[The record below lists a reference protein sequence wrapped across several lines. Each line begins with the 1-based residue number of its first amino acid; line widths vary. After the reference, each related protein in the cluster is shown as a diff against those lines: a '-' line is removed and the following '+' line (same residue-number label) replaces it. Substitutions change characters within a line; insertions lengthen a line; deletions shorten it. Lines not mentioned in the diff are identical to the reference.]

1 MGAMACME
9 ASDISV
15 MNRALTGFPLESVIE
30 KVQFSRLPGSNL
42 SRKEEVLMSSFL
54 SGAAVR
60 MVAWAVVISPS
71 LIVSRLIV
79 ANPPK
84 ESSEFEIDCFAAIVE
99 LYHFG
104 FDQAVGCIN
113 GIEDIGIFE
122 KSFLW
127 EFLPFRLLR
136 RSVRCG
142 EAIIRQSGEAVCLYR
157 CTARN

>member
-1 MGAMACME
+1 ME
-9 ASDISV
+9 ASNISV

-42 SRKEEVLMSSFL
+42 SLKEEVLMSSLL

-84 ESSEFEIDCFAAIVE
+84 ESSNLKSIV
-99 LYHFG
+99 L
-104 FDQAVGCIN
+104 QRLS
-113 GIEDIGIFE
+113 
-122 KSFLW
+122 SF
-127 EFLPFRLLR
+127 
-136 RSVRCG
+136 
-142 EAIIRQSGEAVCLYR
+142 IILVSIKLSGV
-157 CTARN
+157 

>member
-1 MGAMACME
+1 MEIRNEGIGAGTLNFQRWVRMACME
-9 ASDISV
+9 ASNISV

-42 SRKEEVLMSSFL
+42 SRKEAVLMSSLL

-84 ESSEFEIDCFAAIVE
+84 ESSNLKSIV
-99 LYHFG
+99 L
-104 FDQAVGCIN
+104 QRLS
-113 GIEDIGIFE
+113 
-122 KSFLW
+122 SF
-127 EFLPFRLLR
+127 
-136 RSVRCG
+136 
-142 EAIIRQSGEAVCLYR
+142 IILVSIKLSGV
-157 CTARN
+157 